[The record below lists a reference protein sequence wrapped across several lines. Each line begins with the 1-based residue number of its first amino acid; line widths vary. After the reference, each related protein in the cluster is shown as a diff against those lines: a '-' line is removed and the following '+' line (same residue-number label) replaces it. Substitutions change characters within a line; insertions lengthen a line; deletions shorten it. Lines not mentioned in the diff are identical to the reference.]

1 MADINATN
9 VDMRFLYVDKL
20 EYTRWAVFTLWL
32 VIFLIG
38 VPGNLM
44 IVAVYWASGIKTST
58 HVLIGSLA
66 VADLLMCLLKFA
78 DAIVIASVPFYL
90 AYNRES
96 SIYFLSNGLLYS
108 TALLTTAIAFD
119 RFDAVCRSLR
129 RTMTLRRAKIVSA
142 LCFIIG
148 FIGII
153 PELVHKIQTDRNG
166 GVDTFEQ
173 AIVKAIPL
181 SIYGTSLLIVT
192 VSYSGIFVFLRKRG
206 RVESR
211 DVPAVHHGVGLSTT
225 GASVV
230 GGEGRTA
237 SIADNDASDARGAGT
252 EMTAIRMP
260 DVGGPPRSSIN
271 GVASTSEQHL
281 GTNRPNVRRPG
292 GTNQFRITRMLLI
305 TTLTFFILWFP
316 IVLLK
321 VYALGTLFTD
331 FQKSHHYANLVSA
344 LLVLRDTAFVN
355 SVINVFI
362 YSVANKRFLL
372 ESKRVVKNIRARFG

>member
-1 MADINATN
+1 MADINATT
-9 VDMRFLYVDKL
+9 VGMSLLYVDKL

-58 HVLIGSLA
+58 HALIGSLA

-96 SIYFLSNGLLYS
+96 SVYFLSNGLLYS

-129 RTMTLRRAKIVSA
+129 RRMTLPRAKIVSA

-153 PELVHKIQTDRNG
+153 PELVQKIQTDRNG
-166 GVDTFEQ
+166 AFDYFNQ

-181 SIYGTSLLIVT
+181 AIYGTSLLIVT
-192 VSYSGIFVFLRKRG
+192 VLYSGIFVFLRKRG

-252 EMTAIRMP
+252 VMTAIRMP
-260 DVGGPPRSSIN
+260 DVGGAPRSSTN
-271 GVASTSEQHL
+271 GVASTSEQHP
-281 GTNRPNVRRPG
+281 GTNRPSVRRPG

-321 VYALGTLFTD
+321 IYALGSLFTD
-331 FQKSHHYANLVSA
+331 FQKSHHHANLVSA

-355 SVINVFI
+355 SVVNVFI